1 MVALPS
7 LTLCDITHTL
17 SALLHIL
24 KDGRYLAD
32 FDLQPGS
39 HLLGISDT
47 ADLMLSDE
55 HVTSGDVCYVELTG
69 DGQVSLLAL
78 PTVDLLTAKDD
89 VVPELVLRNG
99 DYGSAAGLRL
109 LETLV
114 TDKRPDR
121 W

>member
-7 LTLCDITHTL
+7 LTLCDIPHTL

-47 ADLMLSDE
+47 ADLMLSDD
-55 HVTSGDVCYVELTG
+55 HVTTDVCYVELTG
-69 DGQVSLLAL
+69 DGQVSSWSCAMATTAAL
-78 PTVDLLTAKDD
+78 PA
-89 VVPELVLRNG
+89 
-99 DYGSAAGLRL
+99 
-109 LETLV
+109 
-114 TDKRPDR
+114 
-121 W
+121 

>member
-1 MVALPS
+1 MAQV
-7 LTLCDITHTL
+7 L

-39 HLLGISDT
+39 HLLGISNNEV
-47 ADLMLSDE
+47 LMLSDE
-55 HVTSGDVCYVELTG
+55 LLTSDVCYVEVTG

-78 PTVDLLTAKDD
+78 PTVDLLTPKDE

-99 DYGSAAGLRL
+99 DCGSAASLRL
-109 LETLV
+109 LYL
-114 TDKRPDR
+114 DRPT
-121 W
+121 